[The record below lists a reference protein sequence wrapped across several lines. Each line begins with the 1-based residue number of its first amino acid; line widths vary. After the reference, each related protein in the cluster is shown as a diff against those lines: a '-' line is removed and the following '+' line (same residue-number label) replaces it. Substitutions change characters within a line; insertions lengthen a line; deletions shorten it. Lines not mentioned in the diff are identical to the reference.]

1 MEANP
6 YSTPTSNPYGAVSTI
21 GEDAVSP
28 GTIAQ
33 LAGTKPWVRFLSVLM
48 WIGTVFMIL
57 ASVGLIIAGVMGI
70 GAGSNN
76 NGLAAMGGFVAM
88 GVFYGVMTLLILYPT
103 LKMSKYATCIGRLLE
118 SRSVADLESAL
129 TEQRRFWKFYGI
141 LMVIY
146 LCFIVVAIVASLVI
160 PGVMMMNK
168 PGGM

>member
-6 YSTPTSNPYGAVSTI
+6 YSTPAANPYGAVSTI

-48 WIGTVFMIL
+48 WIATVFMIL
-57 ASVGLIIAGVMGI
+57 GSVGLIIAGAMGL
-70 GAGSNN
+70 GAGRD
-76 NGLAAMGGFVAM
+76 NGLAAMGGFMAV
-88 GVFYGVMTLLILYPT
+88 GIFYGIGTLLILYPT
-103 LKMSKYATCIGRLLE
+103 MKMSKYATCIGRLLE

-146 LCFIVVAIVASLVI
+146 LCFILIAIVASLVI

-168 PGGM
+168 QGGM